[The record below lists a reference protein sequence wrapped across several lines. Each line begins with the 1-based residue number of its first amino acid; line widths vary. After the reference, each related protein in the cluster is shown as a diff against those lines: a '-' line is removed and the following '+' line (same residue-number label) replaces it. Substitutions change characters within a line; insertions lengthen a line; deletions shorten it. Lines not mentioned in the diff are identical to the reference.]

1 MTAQKVYEK
10 LMQTGI
16 ISATGEVTFGMLSI
30 KTIVKDSSIIGNV
43 LQL

>member
-16 ISATGEVTFGMLSI
+16 ISATGEVTFEMLNI
-30 KTIVKDSSIIGNV
+30 KNYRKR
-43 LQL
+43 